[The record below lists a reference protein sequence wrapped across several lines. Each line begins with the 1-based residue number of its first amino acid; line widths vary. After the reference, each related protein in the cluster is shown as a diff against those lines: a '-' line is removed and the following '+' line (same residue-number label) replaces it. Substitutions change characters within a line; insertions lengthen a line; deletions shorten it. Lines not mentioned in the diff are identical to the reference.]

1 MTMTEQE
8 LRELEGQQAGED
20 VHNTPPP
27 GTPSA
32 QSAPAPE
39 SNEAH
44 AIGTSSNPAPAAG
57 GQSESVHVTKTF
69 ATGVAID
76 LGFFGQKPSFT
87 PEIERTAQ
95 QLAYWQTLDRPG
107 AMVDGLNRVGKTFAC
122 RYLASSIKSI
132 LGGSTIAFLWPLKK
146 TDKNEVA
153 FLQRRIQDIGG
164 RDYNHSKPG
173 ELSKRLVSHL
183 LGRAE
188 AENCARI
195 LLILDEAQA
204 ITESQFS
211 IICDIQ
217 ETLAVRHTVFTSLFG
232 QPELRTLA
240 ENFKQRDVKN
250 LVSRYMKLSHQM
262 RGIAASDFAKVLEH
276 LDMTTGT
283 SVVERHFPHLYAQG
297 WRLEQIAP
305 ALKSALEQL
314 RTAHR
319 IEKPVRLPME
329 DLRGAVNALLYLMT
343 RTVDKD
349 PRRLVKKS
357 VLLACLKQV
366 KFDEYIHIYVED

>member
-1 MTMTEQE
+1 MTEPAR
-8 LRELEGQQAGED
+8 RELEGQQAGED
-20 VHNTPPP
+20 LRNTPPP
-27 GTPSA
+27 GTSSA
-32 QSAPAPE
+32 QSAPARE
-39 SNEAH
+39 SSEAH
-44 AIGTSSNPAPAAG
+44 PIGTSSDVAAG
-57 GQSESVHVTKTF
+57 GHSESVHVTKPL

-195 LLILDEAQA
+195 QLILDEAQV

-211 IICDIQ
+211 IVCDIQ
-217 ETLAVRHTVFTSLFG
+217 ETLAVRHAVFTSLFG

-262 RGIAASDFAKVLEH
+262 RGIAPNDFATVLSH
-276 LDMTTGT
+276 LDITSGT

-297 WRLEQIAP
+297 WRLDQIAP

-329 DLRGAVNALLYLMT
+329 DLRGAVNALLYLMA

-349 PRRLVKKS
+349 ARRLVKRS